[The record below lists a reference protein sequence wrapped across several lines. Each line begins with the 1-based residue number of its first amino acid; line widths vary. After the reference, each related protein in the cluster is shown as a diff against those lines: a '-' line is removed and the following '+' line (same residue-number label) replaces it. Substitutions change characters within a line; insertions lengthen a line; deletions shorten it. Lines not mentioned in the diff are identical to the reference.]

1 VATETAK
8 AKGKDPQSPTSP
20 VPGLAS
26 LSITSPQSSPRPP
39 PPPRPSA
46 ATKPAI
52 MSPSR
57 APPVYDSEGEEDEDE
72 DNPFA
77 DRNAVSVSKGE

>member
-1 VATETAK
+1 
-8 AKGKDPQSPTSP
+8 
-20 VPGLAS
+20 
-26 LSITSPQSSPRPP
+26 
-39 PPPRPSA
+39 
-46 ATKPAI
+46 

-57 APPVYDSEGEEDEDE
+57 APPVYDSEEEEDEDE